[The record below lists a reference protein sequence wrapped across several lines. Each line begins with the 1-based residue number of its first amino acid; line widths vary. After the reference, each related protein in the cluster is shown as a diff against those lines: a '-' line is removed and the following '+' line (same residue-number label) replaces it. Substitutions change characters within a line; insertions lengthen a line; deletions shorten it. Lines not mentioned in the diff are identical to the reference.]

1 LNKNKNLFFLFFFF
15 SKIKQMAQQ
24 KCSAQMDGAKEKEKP
39 DKCCFTYTIQKTKKK
54 TKKKKNSVR
63 DST

>member
-1 LNKNKNLFFLFFFF
+1 
-15 SKIKQMAQQ
+15 MAQQ